1 MDYTAAIAYI
11 EGLGTFGIHLGMERI
26 QGLMAL
32 LDHPERKIRTLHVTG
47 TNGKGSVTAFLSNM
61 LMAAGK
67 KTGSYISPHFVR
79 YNERICLNGEEISDE
94 DFAAAA
100 SVVKPAV
107 EKWLADG
114 GEQPTQF
121 EILTAM
127 AFWYFAE
134 KNVDY
139 AVIEVGMGGLWD
151 STNVIVPAVSVI
163 TNVAYDHMA
172 RLGKTLEEIAVQKAG
187 IIKEGVPVVTEAEGG
202 ALTVIKG
209 AAAIKQAPLSVFG
222 KDFSVKPLTSSMEEQ
237 TFIYESGGRQAV
249 VTIHLPGPHQVL
261 NAAAALKA
269 AEILAAKEPALTEQ
283 AILEGMA
290 ATRWPGRLERIHKDP
305 DIILD
310 GAHNPAGVT
319 VLRKALDLYY
329 PHGHRYFVFGMMA
342 DKDISQVSD
351 ILFRPEDTIYTVLA
365 HVGERSEKPEK
376 LARRLHKNAIPQPD
390 LPTAYHQAVAEAG
403 PEDVIVVCG
412 SLYLVGTFKELELD
426 R

>member
-1 MDYTAAIAYI
+1 MEYTAAIAYI
-11 EGLGTFGIHLGMERI
+11 EELGTFGIHLGMERI
-26 QGLMAL
+26 EGLLAL

-47 TNGKGSVTAFLSNM
+47 TNGKGSVTAFLSHM
-61 LMAAGK
+61 LIAAGK

-79 YNERICLNGEEISDE
+79 YNERICLNGEEISNE
-94 DFAAAA
+94 DFARAA

-107 EKWLADG
+107 DKWLADG

-134 KNVDY
+134 EQVDY

-151 STNVIVPAVSVI
+151 STNVIVPVVSVI
-163 TNVAYDHMA
+163 TNVAYDHTA

-209 AAAIKQAPLSVFG
+209 AAAMKQAPLSVFG
-222 KDFSVKPLTSSMEEQ
+222 SDFSVKPLTSSMDEQ
-237 TFIYESGGRQAV
+237 TFVYESGGREATI
-249 VTIHLPGPHQVL
+249 TIHLPGPHQVL

-269 AEILAAKEPALTEQ
+269 AEILAAQEPALTEK

-290 ATRWPGRLERIHKDP
+290 ATRWPGRLERIHKNP

-329 PHGHRYFVFGMMA
+329 PHAHRIFVFGMMA
-342 DKDISQVSD
+342 DKDVAQVSD
-351 ILFRPEDTIYTVLA
+351 ILFRNEDTIHTVLA
-365 HVGERSEKPEK
+365 HVGDRAEKPEK
-376 LARRLHKNAIPQPD
+376 LAKRLHKNAVPEAD
-390 LPTAYHQAVAEAG
+390 LATAYKKAVAEAG
-403 PEDVIVVCG
+403 PEDVVVICG
-412 SLYLVGTFKELELD
+412 SLYLVGTFKELGLD